1 MGRRVGARHDGVS
14 DRRHEIVEAT
24 LRLIGSRGVDAV
36 THRAVA
42 AEAGVPL
49 AATTYYFAS
58 KAELVREALELV
70 IARSCDL
77 VERRTAPAGDID
89 CDQLVDRL
97 TAFAAAQMD
106 DPQAPLIAQYELM
119 LEAGRRAELRPL
131 AERWSVAYMQ
141 GLTNLVR
148 ASPLPDP
155 ERSAELISAVIEGAL
170 LAHLA
175 APRDDFVECGLR
187 PILELAVRG
196 LSVGQPAAR
205 GATASR

>member
-1 MGRRVGARHDGVS
+1 MS
-14 DRRHEIVEAT
+14 DRRQEIVEAT

-77 VERRTAPAGDID
+77 VEQRTEVSGGID
-89 CDQLVDRL
+89 CDQLVERL
-97 TAFAAAQMD
+97 TAFAAAQMH
-106 DPQAPLIAQYELM
+106 DPHAPLIAQYELM

-131 AERWSVAYMQ
+131 ADRWSTAYMQ

-155 ERSAELISAVIEGAL
+155 ERSAELLSAVIEGTL
-170 LAHLA
+170 LDQLA
-175 APRDDFVECGLR
+175 APRDDFLECGLR
-187 PILELAVRG
+187 PMLELAVRG
-196 LSVGQPAAR
+196 LATARPAAR

>member
-1 MGRRVGARHDGVS
+1 VGARDDGVS
-14 DRRHEIVEAT
+14 DRRNEIVEAT
-24 LRLIGSRGVDAV
+24 LRLIGRRGVDAV

-77 VERRTAPAGDID
+77 VERRTAVAGDID
-89 CDQLVDRL
+89 CDQLVERL
-97 TAFAAAQMD
+97 IAFAAAQMD

-141 GLTNLVR
+141 GLTSLVR

-170 LAHLA
+170 LAQLA
-175 APRDDFVECGLR
+175 APRDDFVECDLR
-187 PILELAVRG
+187 PMLELAVRG
-196 LSVGQPAAR
+196 LSAGQPAGR